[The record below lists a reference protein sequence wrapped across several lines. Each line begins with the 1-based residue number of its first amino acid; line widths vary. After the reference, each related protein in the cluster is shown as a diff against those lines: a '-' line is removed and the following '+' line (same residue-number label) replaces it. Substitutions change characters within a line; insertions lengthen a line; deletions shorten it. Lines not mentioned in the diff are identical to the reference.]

1 MIPGLKA
8 LIDTSSQLG
17 VENVVLGMAHRGRLN
32 VLGNVLRKPL
42 AQIFHEF
49 EHGVGVDNREYE
61 EWGASGDVKYH
72 LGANHM
78 RQTQSGK
85 SVRCPNFPLRALFWP
100 SFARAR
106 FGFDGAYMMTKY
118 WSVFLN

>member
-8 LIDTSSQLG
+8 LIDKSSELG

-49 EHGVGVDNREYE
+49 EHGVGVEQREYE
-61 EWGASGDVKYH
+61 QWGASGDVKYH
-72 LGANHM
+72 LGTSCERSTLA
-78 RQTQSGK
+78 GK
-85 SVRCPNFPLRALFWP
+85 SVRYFFWRCLLHAYCCFYVEP
-100 SFARAR
+100 SL
-106 FGFDGAYMMTKY
+106 G
-118 WSVFLN
+118 

>member
-8 LIDTSSQLG
+8 LIDTSSELG

-49 EHGVGVDNREYE
+49 EHGVGVDKREYE

-72 LGANHM
+72 LGTSCT
-78 RQTQSGK
+78 RQTLAGK
-85 SVRCPNFPLRALFWP
+85 AVRC
-100 SFARAR
+100 SF
-106 FGFDGAYMMTKY
+106 F
-118 WSVFLN
+118 

>member
-8 LIDTSSQLG
+8 LIDTSSELG

-72 LGANHM
+72 LGASHN
-78 RQTQSGK
+78 RETNSGK
-85 SVRCPNFPLRALFWP
+85 SVRSKSNHFSALL
-100 SFARAR
+100 SH
-106 FGFDGAYMMTKY
+106 
-118 WSVFLN
+118 FLGSNLGCA